1 MTNTKEMI
9 VSSHMYNA
17 ATGYYHNIIKSL
29 TITSVIYIIKYK
41 KVEAYVSGTVDNN
54 SRNKQTQSMNAR
66 EKLKTQVLDNKQLN

>member
-29 TITSVIYIIKYK
+29 TTTSVIYIIKYKK

-66 EKLKTQVLDNKQLN
+66 ESTG